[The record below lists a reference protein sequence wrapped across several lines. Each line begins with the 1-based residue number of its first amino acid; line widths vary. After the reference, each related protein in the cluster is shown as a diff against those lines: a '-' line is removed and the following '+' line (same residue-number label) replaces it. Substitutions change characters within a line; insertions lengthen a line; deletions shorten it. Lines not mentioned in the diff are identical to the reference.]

1 MTPRSAS
8 GRWPFR
14 TGPASVPLA
23 LPRLDGTGWPDEA
36 ALGRPS
42 FETNTFYELAVR
54 HAYDPEAHAVADRL
68 VEQALPRVPT
78 GVTAED
84 EPYLR
89 KVFTTAARIGA
100 GVAIVERTL
109 GPADPGTA
117 DGRIAGALWQARRKL
132 PAMQADWGRSAGWFL
147 LAGYHVARTG
157 PSAVDP
163 LVAELDPANGA

>member
-1 MTPRSAS
+1 VTA

-14 TGPASVPLA
+14 TRPTSVPLA
-23 LPRLDGTGWPDEA
+23 LPRLDGAGWPDEA

-54 HAYDPEAHAVADRL
+54 HAYEPESHAVADLL
-68 VEQALPRVPT
+68 VDEALPHVPT

-89 KVFTTAARIGA
+89 KVFITASRIGA

-109 GPADPGTA
+109 GPVDAGTA
-117 DGRIAGALWQARRKL
+117 DRRIAGALWQARRKL
-132 PAMQADWGRSAGWFL
+132 PAMQADWSRYAGWFL

-157 PSAVDP
+157 PSAVER
-163 LVAELDPANGA
+163 LLAQLRPAGDA